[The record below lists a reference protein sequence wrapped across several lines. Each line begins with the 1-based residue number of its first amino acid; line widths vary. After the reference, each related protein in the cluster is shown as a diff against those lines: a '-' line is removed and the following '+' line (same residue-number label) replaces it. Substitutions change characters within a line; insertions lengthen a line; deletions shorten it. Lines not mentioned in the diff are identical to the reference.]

1 MEIKRVV
8 PNIQSDHLEQS
19 RKFYRDF
26 LGFEVLMDMDWIVTF
41 VSGSNST
48 AQLSLITSD
57 MTAPVFADVSIEVED
72 VDQLYAQAVRCGFKI
87 VYPIT
92 NEPWGVRRF
101 FVQDPNGQIVN
112 ILTHL

>member
-1 MEIKRVV
+1 
-8 PNIQSDHLEQS
+8 
-19 RKFYRDF
+19 
-26 LGFEVLMDMDWIVTF
+26 MDMDWIVTF
-41 VSGSNST
+41 ASGPNPS
-48 AQLSLITSD
+48 AQLSIVTSD
-57 MTAPVFADVSIEVED
+57 MTAPIVADVSIEVEN
-72 VDQLYAQAVRCGFKI
+72 VDELYGQAIQRGLSI

>member
-1 MEIKRVV
+1 
-8 PNIQSDHLEQS
+8 
-19 RKFYRDF
+19 
-26 LGFEVLMDMDWIVTF
+26 
-41 VSGSNST
+41 
-48 AQLSLITSD
+48 
-57 MTAPVFADVSIEVED
+57 MTTPVIADVSIEVED